1 MGHPMLAVVAQFL
14 GYGRAGG
21 SPLRRTAPGAAHCI
35 ARCGTIA
42 PMKEVTR
49 NDTHAIAI
57 GAGILGTG
65 GGGSTYLN
73 RLRLDRELAAH
84 GHPLPIISADDV
96 PDDALVCAVGGMGA
110 PTVSNEKLQE
120 GREIY
125 RAVRALEAHLRQPM
139 HAIVIGEIGGGN
151 ALGPLV
157 AALQLGLPAVDGDSM
172 GRAFPEL
179 QMDTF
184 MIYGLAP
191 APFVLSDTHGN
202 ITIFQRI
209 GSPQQAEAFARSLTI
224 EMGGSAGLVMP
235 VMTGAELKRTII
247 RDTLSLAKR
256 IGETVLACRARSIE
270 PAQTIA
276 ELCKGR
282 ILFTGKIIDV
292 ERRTVQGFARGN
304 LKIAPFRGVAPPPMS
319 MGGPRGV
326 DSAGGPRGVAPPP
339 KSMGGPRGVLHIDF
353 QNENLIARLGDEVL
367 CAVPDLITIVS
378 LDDGEAIGTESL
390 RYGLR
395 VAVLG
400 MPAPKELKTAAALE
414 VVGPRAFGYDVEFCP
429 LPGDLL

>member
-1 MGHPMLAVVAQFL
+1 MQ
-14 GYGRAGG
+14 
-21 SPLRRTAPGAAHCI
+21 S
-35 ARCGTIA
+35 
-42 PMKEVTR
+42 VTL
-49 NDTHAIAI
+49 NDTQAIAI

-73 RLRLDRELAAH
+73 RLRLDNELR
-84 GHPLPIISADDV
+84 GGGKSLPIIRADDV

-120 GREIY
+120 GREIM
-125 RAVRALEAHLRQPM
+125 RAVRAMEAHLRQPM
-139 HAIVIGEIGGGN
+139 HAIIIGEIGGGN

-184 MIYGLAP
+184 MIYGVAPCPFALA
-191 APFVLSDTHGN
+191 DTHGN
-202 ITIFQRI
+202 IAIFPRI
-209 GSPQQAEAFARSLTI
+209 GSAKQAEDFARSLTI
-224 EMGGSAGLVMP
+224 EMGGSAALVMP
-235 VMTGAELKRTII
+235 VMNGADLKRTII

-256 IGETVLACRARSIE
+256 IGESVLDCRARSIE
-270 PAQTIA
+270 PAETIA
-276 ELCKGR
+276 KLCKGR
-282 ILFTGKIIDV
+282 ILFTGKITDV
-292 ERRTVQGFARGN
+292 ERRTVQGFARGQ
-304 LKIAPFRGVAPPPMS
+304 LKIAPFRNETLCLDPTTI
-319 MGGPRGV
+319 
-326 DSAGGPRGVAPPP
+326 
-339 KSMGGPRGVLHIDF
+339 LQIDF

-400 MPAPKELKTAAALE
+400 MPAPKELKTPEALA
-414 VVGPRAFGYDVEFCP
+414 VVGPRAFGYDIDFCP

>member
-1 MGHPMLAVVAQFL
+1 M
-14 GYGRAGG
+14 R
-21 SPLRRTAPGAAHCI
+21 
-35 ARCGTIA
+35 
-42 PMKEVTR
+42 EVTR
-49 NDTHAIAI
+49 QDTQAIAI

-73 RLRLDRELAAH
+73 RLRLDRELEACERA
-84 GHPLPIISADDV
+84 LPIIRADDV

-125 RAVRALEAHLRQPM
+125 RAVRALEAHLRQPIY
-139 HAIVIGEIGGGN
+139 AIVIGEIGGGN

-202 ITIFQRI
+202 IAIFPRI
-209 GSPQQAEAFARSLTI
+209 GSPQQAESFARSLTI

-256 IGETVLACRARSIE
+256 IGETVLDCRARSIE

-326 DSAGGPRGVAPPP
+326 
-339 KSMGGPRGVLHIDF
+339 LEIDF

-429 LPGDLL
+429 MPGDLL